1 MSPREP
7 QKPASASDLPSGGL
21 SADLGGTLAQLD
33 QRSRDIFRR
42 IVEAYLETGEPV
54 GSRNLSRMLPMSLSP
69 ASVRNVMA
77 DLELLGLIF
86 SPHTSAGRLP
96 TESGLR
102 FFVDAFMQLGE
113 LEDTERRR
121 IDDQM
126 SAHQRGDRSIDGL
139 LDEAGTLLSGM
150 SRGAGLVLTGKQ
162 DMQVRHIEFVR
173 LEPRK
178 LLVIMVGNESS
189 VENRI
194 VDLPE
199 DVPTASLDQAMN
211 WLNAHLSGRTLSEV
225 RKEVEA
231 LESAGRSE
239 LDALTQS
246 VIAAGLAS
254 WAGVSDGRPPQLIVR
269 GQANL
274 LEDLQALED
283 LERVRMLFADLERKK
298 DIVELLGLVERGDG
312 VRLFIGSENKLF
324 SMSGSSLIVAPY
336 KDEQK
341 RIVGVLGVIGP
352 TRLNYARVIPV
363 VDYTAKLLGR
373 MIGGG

>member
-1 MSPREP
+1 M
-7 QKPASASDLPSGGL
+7 PSGGL

-246 VIAAGLAS
+246 VITAGLAS